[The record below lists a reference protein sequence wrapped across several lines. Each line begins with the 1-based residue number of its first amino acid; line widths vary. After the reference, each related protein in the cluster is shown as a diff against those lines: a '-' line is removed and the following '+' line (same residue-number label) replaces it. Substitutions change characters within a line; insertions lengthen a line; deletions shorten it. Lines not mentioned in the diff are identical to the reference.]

1 MAAQRTHARDVDERR
16 ARMVLR
22 QQQKDADS
30 RRRRSEGPAAAG
42 DKENRGPAG
51 DEGAPAKGKA
61 DPVAV
66 IKVILLFHHLY

>member
-22 QQQKDADS
+22 QQQKDADA
-30 RRRRSEGPAAAG
+30 RRRRSEGAAAAAAG

-51 DEGAPAKGKA
+51 DGGAPAKGKA

-66 IKVILLFHHLY
+66 IKVILD